1 MGVICDLLV
10 RIIITYTCME
20 PLSHS
25 GGGGWIPVP
34 AESYRKKGTPSRI
47 RAHKRNKL

>member
-25 GGGGWIPVP
+25 GGRGVDTSSGRVLQ
-34 AESYRKKGTPSRI
+34 KKGTPSRI